1 MSESQVIPRDVAGL
15 GMTVLNRGSE
25 ARAARPPVRST
36 YPLSARSTRIALML
50 YSSPMQVTSAVRFV
64 SWAFCVRITCPTLEC
79 QKRSAG
85 WQSDRAERCPS
96 AVMTSLHEISETES
110 FQLGQLHSTQHPRKF
125 GESSGGLVSSCDAG
139 LSSPGLWAFLP
150 IMRTPEAALWKS
162 KREGS
167 GSFGKVS
174 GVLVS

>member
-1 MSESQVIPRDVAGL
+1 
-15 GMTVLNRGSE
+15 
-25 ARAARPPVRST
+25 
-36 YPLSARSTRIALML
+36 ML

-85 WQSDRAERCPS
+85 WQSDRAERCPKLRS

-139 LSSPGLWAFLP
+139 LSSQGCGHFFQLCARRRRRCGSPKGRAQEVLGRCREFWSADVTQTCPLKAESIACKGIVGLRRCCR
-150 IMRTPEAALWKS
+150 ITAAL
-162 KREGS
+162 
-167 GSFGKVS
+167 
-174 GVLVS
+174 